1 MTQSRTFQKPRRGG
15 VISDGTAQFKVV
27 DQKEDG
33 TDIDALKTELESVKS
48 ALAAVQTAISDAENF
63 TIIYPNGG
71 TASKPASVSK
81 NTRYV
86 EDNPFP
92 GYYVNCIV
100 QGKVNNKWGYLGE
113 QTTGDYG
120 RFVIA
125 SHLLPDDKIIIQT
138 GRDAVFRGGSN
149 FMGDSFGNNSSSNLS
164 TVPCRVLVYKLGKI

>member
-1 MTQSRTFQKPRRGG
+1 M
-15 VISDGTAQFKVV
+15 ISDGTAQFKIV
-27 DQKEDG
+27 DQKQDG
-33 TDIDALKTELESVKS
+33 TDIDELKNELEAVKS
-48 ALAAVQTAISDAENF
+48 SLAAVQTAISDAQNF

-113 QTTGDYG
+113 QTGGDYG

-125 SHLLPDDKIIIQT
+125 SQLLPDDKIIIQT
-138 GRDAVFRGGSN
+138 GKDAVFRGGTN
-149 FMGDSFGNNSSSNLS
+149 VMGDSFGNNSSSNLS
-164 TVPCRVLVYKLGKI
+164 TVPCRVLVYKLGKIGE